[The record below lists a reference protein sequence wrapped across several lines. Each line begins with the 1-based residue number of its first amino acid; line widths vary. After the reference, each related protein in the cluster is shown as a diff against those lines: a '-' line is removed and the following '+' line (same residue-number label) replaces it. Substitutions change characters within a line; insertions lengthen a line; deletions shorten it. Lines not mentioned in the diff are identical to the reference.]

1 MDTNVEKLKRYLV
14 KYVDGNWFEH
24 VTRITASDKT
34 DAIQQIMGYCRNAS
48 HFSVF
53 EIN

>member
-1 MDTNVEKLKRYLV
+1 MDTNMQKLKRYLV

-24 VTRITASDKT
+24 ETQITASDKT
-34 DAIQQIMGYCRNAS
+34 DAIQQIIGQCRNAS